1 MKTIEVATLLGV
13 TDKHVR
19 KYKGQFRY
27 HKSYYYRHGLTPET
41 LVNNV
46 KEKIPTAVITDQGDH
61 QHVFVGGAETGSAKD
76 SFVWVTF
83 KV

>member
-1 MKTIEVATLLGV
+1 MKTKEIAELLGV
-13 TDKHVR
+13 NEKSVR

-27 HKSYYYRHGLTPET
+27 HVSYFYHHGLSGET
-41 LVNNV
+41 LANIV
-46 KEKIPTAVITDQGDH
+46 KEKIPTAVITESGDH
-61 QHVFVGGAETGSAKD
+61 RHDFVGGAESGSAKD